1 MTTVN
6 MSYAANI
13 AATTITQ
20 NQKEINSAMTR
31 LATGSRINS
40 ASDDAGAF
48 GAYTLS
54 KSQGIANRAAS
65 SSINMGL
72 AYLNTL
78 DQGAQAI
85 ENIFMRMKTLAV
97 QAANSGMSASD
108 RYGLDAE
115 FGALGREWIRTV
127 AETKFNDV
135 SVMHGTDL
143 TIGFGGTDN
152 IVVVADDYRINANI
166 AAGVGIATGATTA
179 GVTASGGG
187 ATAGAMGF
195 GVTDIA
201 VDVTNAPSVPATSR
215 ENIQSAATAI
225 LSSAKISNWIEGIA
239 ESRAKLGGYTNA
251 LMAVGDN
258 MSDAAVSNEN
268 AASLQGGTNYA
279 SETARLSAHQIIA
292 QAATAILAQANAQS
306 ATVLSLLK

>member
-20 NQKEINSAMTR
+20 NQREINSAMTR

-54 KSQGIANRAAS
+54 KSQGVANRAAS

-143 TIGFGGTDN
+143 TIGFGGTAS
-152 IVVVADDYRINANI
+152 IKVLADDYRINASLANGI
-166 AAGVGIATGATTA
+166 GIATGATTA
-179 GVTASGGG
+179 GTTSSGGG

-195 GVTDIA
+195 GVADRSVLTS
-201 VDVTNAPSVPATSR
+201 TPTVPATSN
-215 ENIQSAATAI
+215 ENIQSAASAI
-225 LSSAKISNWIEGIA
+225 LSSAKISNWIEGVA
-239 ESRAKLGGYTNA
+239 ASRAKLGGYTNA